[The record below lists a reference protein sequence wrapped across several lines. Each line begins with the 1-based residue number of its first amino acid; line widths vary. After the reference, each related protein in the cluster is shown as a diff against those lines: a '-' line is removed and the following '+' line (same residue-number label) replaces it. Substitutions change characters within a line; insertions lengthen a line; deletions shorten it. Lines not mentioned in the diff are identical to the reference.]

1 MALTHS
7 EQDRA
12 VVEAQVGR
20 PLRGAWAVA
29 RRCHLGLPMVV
40 ENHPR
45 LEDGSPFPTLYWLTC
60 PLLVRRASKLESE
73 GALAALNERL
83 SAEPALRARLEA
95 AIARLI
101 ARRDSHE
108 VIADSGAPPGG
119 GPERVKCL
127 HAHLAHE
134 LAGGLNPVGALALA
148 WCGYPDCRA
157 ACVPGDN
164 DR

>member
-1 MALTHS
+1 MPLSHS
-7 EQDRA
+7 EADRA

-29 RRCHLGLPMVV
+29 RRCHLGLPMVI

-45 LEDGSPFPTLYWLTC
+45 LADGSPFPTLFWLTC
-60 PLLVRRASKLESE
+60 PLLVRRAGRLESE
-73 GALAALNERL
+73 GAMADLNERL
-83 SAEPALRARLEA
+83 ARDPAFRARLEA
-95 AIARLI
+95 ALERLI

-108 VIADSGAPPGG
+108 VIVDSGAPPGG

-134 LAGGLNPVGALALA
+134 LAGGVNPVGAWALA
-148 WCGYPDCRA
+148 RAGYPDCRA
-157 ACVPGDN
+157 PCVPVGGPA
-164 DR
+164 